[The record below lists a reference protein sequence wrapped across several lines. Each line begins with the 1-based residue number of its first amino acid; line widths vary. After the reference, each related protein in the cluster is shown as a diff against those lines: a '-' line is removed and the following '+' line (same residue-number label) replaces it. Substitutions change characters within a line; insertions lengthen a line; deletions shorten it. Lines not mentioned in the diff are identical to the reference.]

1 MLQIELRKLSD
12 LKPHPDNPR
21 KAVKGGIEKL
31 AESIK
36 GNPEYFNARPIVVS
50 DRTGVLT
57 IIDGERRSEAA
68 AYLGMAEVPTIVMSG
83 LTYEQEL
90 EILIKGNTHTGVWDE
105 IKLATEKWN
114 ANKLQGWGVDEKIFA
129 QAEKVNKQKATEM
142 LSDLHYDTIYY
153 EPEEKPSIKL
163 SDCVDL
169 SIFEKKVEAIEQ
181 SKLSKKSKE
190 VLKLF
195 AYRFIRIDFEN
206 VANYY
211 AFNATEEEQKIME
224 RLRLVLVDNSVN
236 GFIEDELLKVSQIA
250 IDGVLNKQ
258 S

>member
-105 IKLATEKWN
+105 MKLKQWSKEQLTAWGERELARLQKLNESKENYTRKVEIPIYEPKSEFAPEITELCDTAKYDELVEIINASRGISKEIKSFLKMA
-114 ANKLQGWGVDEKIFA
+114 ACRHIVFDYEKI
-129 QAEKVNKQKATEM
+129 AE
-142 LSDLHYDTIYY
+142 
-153 EPEEKPSIKL
+153 
-163 SDCVDL
+163 
-169 SIFEKKVEAIEQ
+169 
-181 SKLSKKSKE
+181 
-190 VLKLF
+190 
-195 AYRFIRIDFEN
+195 
-206 VANYY
+206 YY
-211 AFNATEEEQKIME
+211 AHAPKQIQELFEDSA
-224 RLRLVLVDNSVN
+224 LVIIDY
-236 GFIEDELLKVSQIA
+236 DKA
-250 IDGVLNKQ
+250 IRGGVY
-258 S
+258 